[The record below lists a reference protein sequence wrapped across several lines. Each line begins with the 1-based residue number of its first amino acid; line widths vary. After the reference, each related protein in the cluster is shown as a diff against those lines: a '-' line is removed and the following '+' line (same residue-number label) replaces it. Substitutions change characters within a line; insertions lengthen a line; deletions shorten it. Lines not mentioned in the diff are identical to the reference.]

1 MKRKTIAKQ
10 KMTTTM
16 KISHAQ
22 LDRRQQQRHSR
33 QPVTRGEGCGGKIEA
48 GVDVTRTEQNAPL

>member
-16 KISHAQ
+16 KTSHAQ

-33 QPVTRGEGCGGKIEA
+33 QPVTRGEGLGEKLKLE
-48 GVDVTRTEQNAPL
+48 LM